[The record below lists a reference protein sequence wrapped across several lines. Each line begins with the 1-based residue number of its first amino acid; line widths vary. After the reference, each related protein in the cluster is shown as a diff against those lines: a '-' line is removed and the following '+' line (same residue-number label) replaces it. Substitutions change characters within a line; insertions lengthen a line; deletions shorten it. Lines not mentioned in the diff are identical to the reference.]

1 MEYTVKELAELAG
14 VTRRTLRYYDE
25 IGLLRPNYTNISGY
39 RIYTQKEV
47 DLLQQILFYRAMN
60 MKLADIQKIISQPDF
75 NLVKA
80 LEEHYRELIYKKNQL
95 DQLILTVEKT
105 IAYNKGEINMTNI
118 EKFEGLKKEQLA
130 ENECKYGEEIRNK
143 YGEKQIN
150 ESNKRFMDLSEED
163 FKKMQKIENNLFQSL
178 KEVVKTKDFESE
190 AAKNVYQNHKN
201 WLAFSWNS
209 YSPEAHIGLA
219 EMYVTDV
226 RFADYYNNQVGPEA
240 NTILRDII
248 VIYAK

>member
-14 VTRRTLRYYDE
+14 VARRTLRYYDE
-25 IGLLRPNYTNISGY
+25 IGLLRPNYTNTSGY

-47 DLLQQILFYRAMN
+47 DLLQQILFYRTID
-60 MKLADIQKIISQPDF
+60 MKLADIQQIISQPDF

-80 LEEHYRELIYKKNQL
+80 LEEHHHELIYRKNQL
-95 DQLILTVEKT
+95 DQQILTVEKT
-105 IAYNKGEINMTNI
+105 IAYNKGEINMTNT
-118 EKFEGLKKEQLA
+118 EKFEGFKKEQLA

-143 YGEKQIN
+143 YGEKQVN
-150 ESNKRFMDLSEED
+150 ESNKRFMNLSEED

-178 KEVVKTKDFESE
+178 KEVIKTKDFESE

-219 EMYVTDV
+219 EMYATDS